1 MVNNHAKKKK
11 NACDKFVDKVNNTD
25 TIGIVKKKDYNVKIT
40 EIKSKIPSISGL
52 ATSSPLTAVENKIPN
67 VSNLFKKT
75 ITQKLNEI
83 EKKVTDHDHNKY
95 FTTSE
100 FYKLTS

>member
-1 MVNNHAKKKK
+1 MTKKKKKKK
-11 NACDKFVDKVNNTD
+11 NAHYKFVDKVNNVD
-25 TIGIVKKKDYNVKIT
+25 TIEIVKKLDHNVKIT

-52 ATSSPLTAVENKIPN
+52 ATSSPLTAVENKIPL

-83 EKKVTDHDHNKY
+83 EKKVIDNDHNKY

-100 FYKLTS
+100 FYKLTL